1 MLEPLRL
8 SQLTVALD
16 ARLIGEDAVFSAV
29 STDSRAIGPGQLF
42 IALSGPR
49 FDGHDYLAEVAPK
62 EAGAVLVAR
71 EVADATLPNCLVGA
85 TRHDIG
91 PFGQLNRGNVT
102 DPVAARR
109 G

>member
-16 ARLIGEDAVFSAV
+16 ARLIGKDAVFSAV

-49 FDGHDYLAEVAPK
+49 FDGHDYLAEVAAK
-62 EAGAVLVAR
+62 GAVAALVER
-71 EVADATLPNCLVGA
+71 EVADAPLPQLLVRD
-85 TRHDIG
+85 TRAAWGDWARV
-91 PFGQLNRGNVT
+91 NR
-102 DPVAARR
+102 R
-109 G
+109 

>member
-49 FDGHDYLAEVAPK
+49 FDGHDYLAEVAAK
-62 EAGAVLVAR
+62 GAVA
-71 EVADATLPNCLVGA
+71 
-85 TRHDIG
+85 
-91 PFGQLNRGNVT
+91 
-102 DPVAARR
+102 
-109 G
+109 